1 MTKNIK
7 SQELSKKIL
16 PTLKSMRIFQMES
29 WPIQRMHTVYATV
42 TKVKAIEGKNFKVHC
57 NRENNTL
64 EVTRIS

>member
-16 PTLKSMRIFQMES
+16 PTLKSMRVFQMES

-42 TKVKAIEGKNFKVHC
+42 TKVKAIEGKNFKVHT

-64 EVTRIS
+64 EVTRVS